1 MNSDRSRSWHYGL
14 RACILFGFAMFIVFL
29 VKSDNILYYIAPR
42 MIIYVKLAAL
52 GLYAISVYQGYL
64 AVQTLRGKEADCSC
78 DHPPSSSK
86 FKNTILYSLFI
97 IPLLLGFLVPNSVM
111 GSALAAKKGVNLSSS
126 NSVKTPPATSSPNI
140 RTEEEIDKTIME
152 ENLGADQLGEMFKSD
167 QFTELYA
174 KQGKQLYASDLIE
187 IKDDIFIE
195 TLTTLDLYMDNFIGK
210 KLEVS
215 GFVYREDTLPE
226 NQFVVARFAIQ
237 CCSADAAPYGVLVE
251 LPRAKNYSDDT
262 WVKVSGIISK
272 ANMHD
277 MDILK
282 LDVQSIEKIEVP
294 ANPYVYPNYE
304 FEP

>member
-42 MIIYVKLAAL
+42 MVIYVKLAAI

-64 AVQTLRGKEADCSC
+64 AIQTLRGKGADCDC

-97 IPLLLGFLVPNSVM
+97 IPLLLGFLMPVSVM

-126 NSVKTPPATSSPNI
+126 NSVKSTSTTSNI
-140 RTEEEIDKTIME
+140 RTDEEIDQAIME
-152 ENLGADQLGEMFKSD
+152 ENLTADQLNGEPGSKEPGSSNPGKTGESVDYNSSTLDEMFKSD

-174 KQGKQLYASDLIE
+174 KQGKKLYASDLIE
-187 IKDDIFIE
+187 VKDDIFIE

-215 GFVYREDTLPE
+215 GFVYREDTLQPTLLLMASLL
-226 NQFVVARFAIQ
+226 NCRGPKITA
-237 CCSADAAPYGVLVE
+237 
-251 LPRAKNYSDDT
+251 
-262 WVKVSGIISK
+262 
-272 ANMHD
+272 M
-277 MDILK
+277 ILG
-282 LDVQSIEKIEVP
+282 
-294 ANPYVYPNYE
+294 
-304 FEP
+304 